1 MHKTSYVLAKRFS
14 QDPLETYTWKQHS
27 PGAWIDKL
35 PLYDFDYANTFRNQ
49 KVFKSIAIAKASDG
63 NLESNRTRLMSEKKY
78 KRNSPLLSSKF
89 SSNYQIGT

>member
-49 KVFKSIAIAKASDG
+49 KVFKSIAIAKARDG